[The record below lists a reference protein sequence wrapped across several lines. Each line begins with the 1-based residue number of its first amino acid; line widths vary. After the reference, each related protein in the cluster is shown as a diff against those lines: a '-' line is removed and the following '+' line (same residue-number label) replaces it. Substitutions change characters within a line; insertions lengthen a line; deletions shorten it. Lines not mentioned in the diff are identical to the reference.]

1 MQSLVLKSAIM
12 DEQQKDSVQED
23 ANFEGNYIEKFK
35 ESKEQEF
42 YPGELISWK
51 LKKQSVK
58 VYAQNSVLLLNIID
72 QRILKFRYAND
83 GYFEDDFS
91 YAIDPEYNTGDARYK
106 FEDQHEHI
114 LIKTALLKCYIAKK
128 DLTIKICND
137 KDEVIMED
145 EKGYHWKE
153 EKKYGGDV
161 VITTLKSDP
170 ANKYYSLGDKTGK
183 LNLNGTRRELWGT
196 DCYGYG
202 NETDPVYKNIPFF
215 TGLKDGLGYGI
226 FLDNSFRTFFDFGK
240 ERKEALS
247 FWAQGGE
254 MRYYFIY
261 GPDLTD
267 VVKEYTEL
275 TGRSP
280 MPPKWALGYHQS
292 KWSYYPE
299 STVRELAD
307 NFRSKQIP
315 CDVIHLD
322 IDYMD
327 GYRCFTWD
335 NKRFPDPK
343 KMIADLRK
351 QGFKTIVIIDPGIK
365 IDPYYPVYQQGVY
378 HNYFCTRMDGAR
390 FKGSVWPGPCH
401 FPDFTNPEAR
411 QWWSGLFGGLV
422 GDGVA
427 GVWNDMNEP
436 AVFEEGTFP
445 RDVRHHYEGHPC
457 SHRKGHNVYGMQ
469 MARATY
475 EGLEKFNGNERS
487 FTITRSA
494 FAGIQRFSSVWTGDN
509 MASWEHLKIA
519 NVQCQRLAASG
530 VSFAGSDVG
539 GFIGSPD
546 GELYTRWIQL
556 ATFHPFF
563 RTHSSGD
570 HGDKEPWQFDDKYL
584 SIVRRFIEL
593 RYELMPYLYTTYWQY
608 AEFGDPMIRSIS
620 MAYQHDKETLNR
632 EEEFLFGE
640 HLLVCPISEKEAVSR
655 LMYLPEGK
663 WINYWTD
670 ELIEGKQEI
679 KVQAPLDQIPLFVKA
694 GGIICMQPKMQYTD
708 EFEPEALSLHVYVG
722 DDITT
727 STLYEDD
734 GHTKDFERGLSTIRT
749 FTQEHADNKHL
760 ITQAI
765 EGDYQSAFKQFEIS
779 LHSLKQAPQNISI
792 DGESVNFQQE
802 NNNIKFMADKL
813 FSEIKIEY

>member
-1 MQSLVLKSAIM
+1 MEETNKELAKEEA
-12 DEQQKDSVQED
+12 D
-23 ANFEGNYIEKFK
+23 FEGNYIEKFK
-35 ESKEQEF
+35 GEKEQEF

-51 LKKQSVK
+51 LKKQSLK
-58 VYAQNSVLLLNIID
+58 IYAQHSVLQLTIID
-72 QRILKFRYAND
+72 QHILKFRFSND

-91 YAIDPEYNTGDARYK
+91 YAIDPDYVVGDCRYH
-106 FEDQHEHI
+106 FEDRAHDL
-114 LIKTALLKCYIAKK
+114 LIKTAKLKCYISKK
-128 DLTIKICND
+128 QFTIKICND
-137 KDEVIMED
+137 KDEVVMED

-153 EKKYGGDV
+153 EKKFGGDV

-170 ANKYYSLGDKTGK
+170 SYKYYSLGDKTGR

-202 NETDPVYKNIPFF
+202 NDTDPVYKNIPFF
-215 TGLKDGLGYGI
+215 TGLKNGLGYGI

-261 GPDLTD
+261 GPNLLD

-275 TGRSP
+275 TGLSP

-307 NFRSKQIP
+307 NFRSKKIP

-335 NKRFPDPK
+335 NDRFPDPK
-343 KMIADLRK
+343 KMIADLRAD
-351 QGFKTIVIIDPGIK
+351 GFKTIVIIDPGIK
-365 IDPYYPVYQQGVY
+365 IDPYYPVYQQGVH

-411 QWWSGLFGGLV
+411 KWWSGLFSGLV
-422 GDGVA
+422 HDGVA

-445 RDVRHHYEGHPC
+445 RDVRHDYEGHPC

-475 EGLEKFNGNERS
+475 EGLEQFNGNERS
-487 FTITRSA
+487 FTISRSA
-494 FAGIQRFSSVWTGDN
+494 YAGIQRFSSVWTGDN
-509 MASWEHLKIA
+509 VATWEHLKIA

-530 VSFAGSDVG
+530 VSFVGSDVG

-570 HGDKEPWQFDDKYL
+570 HGDKEPWQFEDKYL

-608 AEFGDPMIRSIS
+608 AEFGAPMLKSIS
-620 MAYQHDKETLNR
+620 LVYQTDKETLNR

-640 HLLVCPISEKEAVSR
+640 HILVCPISEKGATER
-655 LMYLPEGK
+655 KMYLPEGK
-663 WINYWTD
+663 WVNFWTN
-670 ELIEGKQEI
+670 EVMTGKKEI
-679 KVQAPLDQIPLFVKA
+679 KVHAPLDQIPIFVQA
-694 GGIICMQPKMQYTD
+694 GAVVVMQPKMQYVD
-708 EFEPEALSLHVYVG
+708 EFEPEVLTMHIYAGERHM
-722 DDITT
+722 T

-734 GHTKDFERGLSTIRT
+734 GHTKDFERGLSTVRKFSQQHDEGSHT
-749 FTQEHADNKHL
+749 VSQTVS
-760 ITQAI
+760 
-765 EGDYQSAFKQFEIS
+765 GDYQASYSAFNVV
-779 LHSLKQAPQNISI
+779 LHALKQPPQKILVDGAPASFAEENGNII
-792 DGESVNFQQE
+792 FMVDKNF
-802 NNNIKFMADKL
+802 D
-813 FSEIKIEY
+813 EIKIDY

>member
-1 MQSLVLKSAIM
+1 MMEETHK
-12 DEQQKDSVQED
+12 ETTTQKDTE
-23 ANFEGNYIEKFK
+23 FEGNYIEKFK
-35 ESKEQEF
+35 DAAEVEY

-51 LKKQSVK
+51 LKKQSLK
-58 VYAQNSVLLLNIID
+58 IYAKNTVLQLSIID
-72 QRILKFRYAND
+72 QKILKFRFSND

-91 YAIDPEYNTGDARYK
+91 YAIDPDYEHGDSRYR
-106 FEDQHEHI
+106 FEDQPDHI
-114 LIKTALLKCYIAKK
+114 LIKTALLKCYISKK
-128 DLTIKICND
+128 QFTIKICNEH
-137 KDEVIMED
+137 DEVIMED

-153 EKKYGGDV
+153 EKKFGGDV

-170 ANKYYSLGDKTGK
+170 SYKYYSLGDKTGR

-215 TGLKDGLGYGI
+215 TGLKNGRGYGI

-261 GPDLTD
+261 GPDLLD

-275 TGRSP
+275 TGRAP

-307 NFRSKQIP
+307 NFRSKKIP

-335 NKRFPDPK
+335 NERFPDPK
-343 KMIADLRK
+343 KMIADLRAE
-351 QGFKTIVIIDPGIK
+351 GFKTIVIIDPGIK
-365 IDPYYPVYQQGVY
+365 IDPYYPVYQQGVH

-411 QWWSGLFGGLV
+411 KWWSGLFSGLV
-422 GDGVA
+422 NDGIA

-436 AVFEEGTFP
+436 AVFETGTFP
-445 RDVRHHYEGHPC
+445 RDVRHDYDGHPC

-475 EGLEKFNGNERS
+475 AGLKRFNGNERS

-509 MASWEHLKIA
+509 IATWEHLKIA

-530 VSFAGSDVG
+530 VSFVGSDVG

-570 HGDKEPWQFDDKYL
+570 HGDKEPWQFEDKYL

-608 AEFGDPMIRSIS
+608 AEFGNPMLKSIS
-620 MAYQHDKETLNR
+620 MVYQNDTETLNR
-632 EEEFLFGE
+632 EEEFLFGD
-640 HLLVCPISEKEAVSR
+640 HILVCPISEKGATSR
-655 LMYLPEGK
+655 TMYLPEGQ
-663 WINYWTD
+663 WFNYWTH
-670 ELIEGKQEI
+670 EVLEGKREI
-679 KVQAPLDQIPLFVKA
+679 KVNAPLDQIPIFVKA
-694 GGIICMQPKMQYTD
+694 GAVVAMQPKMQYVD
-708 EFEPEALSLHVYVG
+708 EFEPEALTLNVYPGNEPTASV
-722 DDITT
+722 
-727 STLYEDD
+727 LYEDD
-734 GHTKDFERGLSTIRT
+734 GHTKDFERGVSLVRT
-749 FTQEHADNKHL
+749 FIQKHDGNLYTLTQ
-760 ITQAI
+760 TT
-765 EGDYQSAFKQFEIS
+765 EGDFESGFKQFEVI
-779 LHSLKQAPQNISI
+779 LHGLAHALETVDV
-792 DGESVNFQQE
+792 DGESVAFLQE
-802 NNNIKFMADKL
+802 RNNIKFMIPKH
-813 FSEIKIEY
+813 FKEIKIEY

>member
-1 MQSLVLKSAIM
+1 ME
-12 DEQQKDSVQED
+12 EQQKDSVQED
-23 ANFEGNYIEKFK
+23 DNFEGNYIEKFK
-35 ESKEQEF
+35 GSKEQEY

-58 VYAQNSVLLLNIID
+58 VYAQHSVLLLNVVD

-91 YAIDPEYNTGDARYK
+91 YAIDPEYNPGDGRYK
-106 FEDQHEHI
+106 FVDQQEHLFI
-114 LIKTALLKCYIAKK
+114 QTAVLKCYIAKK

-161 VITTLKSDP
+161 VITTLKSSPDY
-170 ANKYYSLGDKTGK
+170 KYYSLGDKTGR

-335 NKRFPDPK
+335 NTRFPDPK

-351 QGFKTIVIIDPGIK
+351 DGFKTIVIIDPGIK
-365 IDPYYPVYQQGVY
+365 IDPYYPVYQQGVH

-401 FPDFTNPEAR
+401 FPDFTNPKAR

-445 RDVRHHYEGHPC
+445 RDVRHNYEGHPC

-475 EGLEKFNGNERS
+475 EGLEQFNGNERS

-570 HGDKEPWQFDDKYL
+570 HGDKEPWQFEDKYV

-640 HLLVCPISEKEAVSR
+640 HMLVCPISEKEATSR
-655 LMYLPEGK
+655 QMYLPKGK

-670 ELIEGKQEI
+670 ELFQGKQEV
-679 KVQAPLDQIPLFVKA
+679 KVNAPLDQIPLFIKA

-708 EFEPEALSLHVYVG
+708 EFEPEALSLHVYLG
-722 DDITT
+722 DDLTV

-749 FTQEHADNKHL
+749 FTQQHADNKQL
-760 ITQAI
+760 ITQEI
-765 EGDYQSAFKQFEIS
+765 EGDYQSAFKAFEVT
-779 LHSLKQAPQNISI
+779 LHALKKAPQNITVN
-792 DGESVNFQQE
+792 GEPVNFQQE